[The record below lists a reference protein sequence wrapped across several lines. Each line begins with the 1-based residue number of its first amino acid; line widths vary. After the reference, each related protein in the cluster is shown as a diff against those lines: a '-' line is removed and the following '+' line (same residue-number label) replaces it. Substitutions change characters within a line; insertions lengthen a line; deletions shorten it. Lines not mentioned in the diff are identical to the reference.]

1 LYLRIVPRAG
11 IGACR
16 QKSEARAKTASAEN
30 AIVPALAMLLHAATI
45 FLSALLLFLVQPLI
59 AKQILPWFGGAAAV
73 WTTCLLF
80 FQSALL
86 AGYGYAHAV
95 TKVLKPRRQAQL
107 HATLLAVSLLFL
119 PIVVSPSWKPPDP
132 SAPTLRILGMLS
144 ASIGLPYLL
153 LSTTTPLLQAWFFQR
168 FRSAQPYRLF
178 ALSNLGSL
186 LALPAYPL
194 LLEPFLGSL
203 NCARLWS
210 VLYALFAICC
220 ALTGWFSVRAA
231 SSADPAPAAVSS
243 RPALLPKAHVASW
256 LLLSSASTC
265 LLLSVTNHLTQNV
278 ASVPFLWVLPL
289 AIYLF
294 TFIICFDRPAWYRRP
309 FFMTLSAGM
318 IIIMAFRIN
327 SLELAWV
334 APLFALGLFS
344 ACMFCHGELARLRPD
359 PGHLTIYYLC
369 ISLGGALGALL
380 VAVLAPVALKGFFEL
395 HIVLL
400 WIGVLL
406 VARSWSYGF
415 VARTV
420 AVLVVL
426 LVGYFDFAA
435 FHATTQGLREIDRNF
450 YGVVRVRD
458 WKRVAHLRA
467 MYHGSITHGCQYL
480 DPAKAMKGACYV
492 SPTSAYGRVMRALE
506 GKPRKVGVIGLGAG
520 SLMAY
525 ARPHDEWVFYEL
537 DPMVVEIAERQF
549 SFQRLSPA
557 KAKYVLGDGR
567 LSLEREA
574 PRGYDLLA
582 IDAFSGDSIPM
593 HLITREAMEVY
604 VKHLRPDGVIVFQA
618 TNRYVDLLPVIRRL
632 ADEFGM
638 QTAWIE
644 DLPPR
649 SQNGDFAFETD
660 QVIVT
665 KNTALLQSPLIKE
678 ASRPARQRADLP
690 LFTDDYFNLFRILM
704 L

>member
-1 LYLRIVPRAG
+1 MV
-11 IGACR
+11 
-16 QKSEARAKTASAEN
+16 
-30 AIVPALAMLLHAATI
+30 LHAATI

-59 AKQILPWFGGAAAV
+59 AKQILPWFGGAASV

-80 FQSALL
+80 FQTVLL
-86 AGYGYAHAV
+86 AGYGYAHAS
-95 TKVLKPRRQAQL
+95 TRFLKPRHQVQL
-107 HATLLAVSLLFL
+107 HAALLLCSLLFL

-132 SAPTLRILGMLS
+132 SAPVLRILGMLG

-168 FRSAQPYRLF
+168 FRSQQPYRLF

-194 LLEPFLGSL
+194 LLEPFFGSTD
-203 NCARLWS
+203 CARLWS
-210 VLYALFAICC
+210 VLYALFAGCC
-220 ALTGWFSVRAA
+220 ALTGWLTLRGL
-231 SSADPAPAAVSS
+231 SAEPLPSAPSAPAG
-243 RPALLPKAHVASW
+243 RRALLPKGHVVSW

-289 AIYLF
+289 ALYLI
-294 TFIICFDRPAWYRRP
+294 TFIICFDRPAWYRRM
-309 FFMTLSAGM
+309 FFMTLSGVL
-318 IIIMAFRIN
+318 IVLMAFRIN
-327 SLELAWV
+327 SLELQYV

-344 ACMFCHGELARLRPD
+344 ACMFCHGELSRLRPD
-359 PGHLTIYYLC
+359 PGHLTVYYLC

-380 VAVLAPVALKGFFEL
+380 VAVLAPIALDGYFEL
-395 HIVLL
+395 HLVLL
-400 WIGVLL
+400 WIGALL
-406 VARSWSYGF
+406 VVRAWSYGAA
-415 VARTV
+415 ARTL
-420 AVLVVL
+420 AVLAML
-426 LVGYFDFAA
+426 LVGYFDYGA
-435 FHATTQGLREIDRNF
+435 FRATTHGLREIDRNF

-467 MYHGSITHGCQYL
+467 MYHGAITHGCQYL
-480 DPAKAMKGACYV
+480 DPAKAMEGACYV
-492 SPTSAYGRVMRALE
+492 SPTSGYGRVMRAME
-506 GKPRKVGVIGLGAG
+506 GRPRKVGVIGLGAG

-525 ARPHDEWVFYEL
+525 ARPGDEWVFYEL

-549 SFQRLSPA
+549 SFQRLSPV

-567 LSLEREA
+567 LSLEREP

-593 HLITREAMEVY
+593 HLITKEAMAVY
-604 VKHLRPDGVIVFQA
+604 LKHLRPDGALVFQA

-632 ADEFGM
+632 ADEYGM

-644 DLPPR
+644 DLPKR
-649 SQNGDFAFETD
+649 SDDGNFAFETD

-665 KNTALLQSPLIKE
+665 KNSTLLQSPLLKE
-678 ASRPARQRADLP
+678 VSRPARQRPDLK
-690 LFTDDYFNLFRILM
+690 LFTDDYYNLFRILM

>member
-1 LYLRIVPRAG
+1 
-11 IGACR
+11 
-16 QKSEARAKTASAEN
+16 
-30 AIVPALAMLLHAATI
+30 
-45 FLSALLLFLVQPLI
+45 
-59 AKQILPWFGGAAAV
+59 
-73 WTTCLLF
+73 
-80 FQSALL
+80 
-86 AGYGYAHAV
+86 
-95 TKVLKPRRQAQL
+95 
-107 HATLLAVSLLFL
+107 
-119 PIVVSPSWKPPDP
+119 
-132 SAPTLRILGMLS
+132 LGMLS
-144 ASIGLPYLL
+144 ASIGLPYFL

-194 LLEPFLGSL
+194 LFEPFLGSTDS
-203 NCARLWS
+203 AYVWS
-210 VLYALFAICC
+210 ALYALFAVCC
-220 ALTGWFSVRAA
+220 GLTGFYTVRGLSNDAQLA
-231 SSADPAPAAVSS
+231 EPAAALSG
-243 RPALLPKAHVASW
+243 RPALLPRGHVVSW

-289 AIYLF
+289 ALYLI
-294 TFIICFDRPAWYRRP
+294 TFIICFDRPAWYRRL
-309 FFMTLSAGM
+309 FFMTLSGAM
-318 IIIMAFRIN
+318 IILMAFRIN
-327 SLELAWV
+327 SLELIVV

-395 HIVLL
+395 HLVLL
-400 WIGVLL
+400 FIAVLL
-406 VARSWSYGF
+406 VVRSWSYGF
-415 VARTV
+415 VARTS
-420 AVLVVL
+420 AVVVVL
-426 LVGYFDFAA
+426 FVAYFDFGA
-435 FHATTQGLREIDRNF
+435 FNATTQGLREIDRNF

-458 WKRVAHLRA
+458 WKRVARVRA

-480 DPAKAMKGACYV
+480 DPAKAMEGTCYV

-506 GKPRKVGVIGLGAG
+506 MEGRPRKVGVIGLGAG

-525 ARPHDEWVFYEL
+525 ARPGDEWVFYEL
-537 DPMVVEIAERQF
+537 DPMVVDIAERQF

-604 VKHLRPDGVIVFQA
+604 VKHLRPDGALVFQA
-618 TNRYVDLLPVIRRL
+618 TNRYVDL
-632 ADEFGM
+632 
-638 QTAWIE
+638 
-644 DLPPR
+644 
-649 SQNGDFAFETD
+649 
-660 QVIVT
+660 
-665 KNTALLQSPLIKE
+665 
-678 ASRPARQRADLP
+678 
-690 LFTDDYFNLFRILM
+690 
-704 L
+704 

>member
-1 LYLRIVPRAG
+1 
-11 IGACR
+11 
-16 QKSEARAKTASAEN
+16 
-30 AIVPALAMLLHAATI
+30 MLLHAATI

-86 AGYGYAHAV
+86 AGYGYAHAA
-95 TKVLKPRRQAQL
+95 TRFLPTRRQVQL
-107 HATLLAVSLLFL
+107 HAALLLASLVFL
-119 PIVVSPSWKPPDP
+119 PIVVSSSWKPPDP
-132 SAPTLRILGMLS
+132 SAPNLRILGMLS
-144 ASIGLPYLL
+144 ATIGLPYVL

-168 FRSAQPYRLF
+168 FREAQPYRLF

-194 LLEPFLGSL
+194 LLEPYLGSTD
-203 NCARLWS
+203 CARLWS
-210 VLYALFAICC
+210 VLYALFVVCC
-220 ALTGWFSVRAA
+220 VLTGWFTLRGHVAEAQPSVPAAA
-231 SSADPAPAAVSS
+231 SG
-243 RPALLPKAHVASW
+243 RRALLPKSHVLSW

-289 AIYLF
+289 ALYLI
-294 TFIICFDRPAWYRRP
+294 TFIICFDRPAWYRRTL
-309 FFMTLSAGM
+309 FMTLSGLT
-318 IIIMAFRIN
+318 IVLMAFRIN
-327 SLELAWV
+327 SLELVWI
-334 APLFALGLFS
+334 APLFALGLFC

-380 VAVLAPVALKGFFEL
+380 VAVLAPLVLKGFFEL
-395 HIVLL
+395 HLVLL
-400 WIGVLL
+400 AIGILL
-406 VARSWSYGF
+406 VVRSWSYGF
-415 VARTV
+415 VARTS
-420 AVLVVL
+420 ALLVVL
-426 LVGYFDFAA
+426 FVGYFDFAA
-435 FHATTQGLREIDRNF
+435 FQATTGGLREIDRNF

-458 WKRVAHLRA
+458 WKRVARVRA

-525 ARPHDEWVFYEL
+525 ARPGDEWVFYEL

-549 SFQRLSPA
+549 SFQRLSPV

-593 HLITREAMEVY
+593 HLITREAMAVY
-604 VKHLRPDGVIVFQA
+604 MKHLRPDGALVFQA

-649 SQNGDFAFETD
+649 SDNGDFAFETD

-665 KNTALLQSPLIKE
+665 KNHALLQSPLIKDV
-678 ASRPARQRADLP
+678 SRPARQRDDLK

>member
-1 LYLRIVPRAG
+1 
-11 IGACR
+11 
-16 QKSEARAKTASAEN
+16 
-30 AIVPALAMLLHAATI
+30 MFLHAATI
-45 FLSALLLFLVQPLI
+45 FLSALLLFLVQPLV

-86 AGYGYAHAV
+86 AGYAYAHGV
-95 TKVLKPRRQAQL
+95 TRFLKPARQVQL
-107 HATLLAVSLLFL
+107 HAALLAISLTLL

-132 SAPTLRILGMLS
+132 SAPVARILGMLC

-153 LSTTTPLLQAWFFQR
+153 LSTTTPLLQAWFYRR

-194 LLEPFLGSL
+194 LLEPFLGVTD
-203 NCARLWS
+203 CARVWS
-210 VLYALFAICC
+210 ALYAVFAICC
-220 ALTGWFSVRAA
+220 ALSGWFTLRAPTGEVQPSAPPTA
-231 SSADPAPAAVSS
+231 SALGG
-243 RPALLPKAHVASW
+243 RRALLPVGHVLSW

-265 LLLSVTNHLTQNV
+265 MLLSVTNHLTQNV

-289 AIYLF
+289 AIYLV
-294 TFIICFDRPAWYRRP
+294 TFIICFDRPSWYRRT
-309 FFMTLSAGM
+309 FFMTLGGLSL
-318 IIIMAFRIN
+318 IVMAIRIN
-327 SLELAWV
+327 SLDLHSV

-359 PGHLTIYYLC
+359 PGHLTVYYLC

-380 VAVLAPVALKGFFEL
+380 VAVVAPIALRGYFEL
-395 HIVLL
+395 HLVLL
-400 WIGVLL
+400 WIGLLL
-406 VARSWSYGF
+406 VARAWSYGF
-415 VARTV
+415 VARTS
-420 AVLVVL
+420 ALLVVL
-426 LVGYFDFAA
+426 FVAYFDFTA
-435 FHATTQGLREIDRNF
+435 FRATTRDVREIDRNF

-458 WKRVAHLRA
+458 WSRVAHLRA

-480 DPAKAMKGACYV
+480 DPAKAMAGACYV
-492 SPTSAYGRVMRALE
+492 SPTSAYGRVMRATE
-506 GKPRKVGVIGLGAG
+506 GRPRKVGVIGLGAG

-525 ARPHDEWVFYEL
+525 ARPGDEWIFYEL

-549 SFQRLSPA
+549 SFQRLSPV
-557 KAKYVLGDGR
+557 KAQYVLGDGR

-574 PRGYDLLA
+574 PRRYDLLA

-593 HLITREAMEVY
+593 HLITREAMNVY
-604 VKHLRPDGVIVFQA
+604 MKHLKPDGVLVFQA

-632 ADEFGM
+632 ADEHGM

-644 DLPPR
+644 DLPER
-649 SQNGDFAFETD
+649 SQDGDFAFETD

-665 KNTALLQSPLIKE
+665 KNAALLQSESIRE
-678 ASRPARQRADLP
+678 VSRPARQRADLK
-690 LFTDDYFNLFRILM
+690 LFTDDYYNLFSILM
-704 L
+704 R

>member
-1 LYLRIVPRAG
+1 
-11 IGACR
+11 
-16 QKSEARAKTASAEN
+16 
-30 AIVPALAMLLHAATI
+30 MLFHAATI

-86 AGYGYAHAV
+86 AGYAYAHAV
-95 TKVLKPRRQAQL
+95 TRWLKPRRQVQL
-107 HATLLAVSLLFL
+107 HAALLALSLLLL

-132 SAPTLRILGMLS
+132 SAPILRILGLLS

-168 FRSAQPYRLF
+168 FRAAQPYRLF

-194 LLEPFLGSL
+194 LLEPYLGTTD
-203 NCARLWS
+203 CARLWS
-210 VLYALFAICC
+210 VLYAVFAVSC
-220 ALTGWFSVRAA
+220 ALTGFFTLRGSTTT
-231 SSADPAPAAVSS
+231 PAIDEPAAVSS
-243 RPALLPKAHVASW
+243 TPSLLPKSHVVSW

-278 ASVPFLWVLPL
+278 ASVPFLWVMPL
-289 AIYLF
+289 AIYLI
-294 TFIICFDRPAWYRRP
+294 TFIMCFDRPTWYRRV
-309 FFMTLSAGM
+309 FFTTLTGLSM
-318 IIIMAFRIN
+318 IAIAFRIG
-327 SLELAWV
+327 SLHLQSV
-334 APLFALGLFS
+334 APLFALGLFA
-344 ACMFCHGELARLRPD
+344 ACMFCHGELARLKPD
-359 PGHLTIYYLC
+359 PSHLTIYYLC

-380 VAVLAPVALKGFFEL
+380 VAVLAPLVLKGYFEL
-395 HIVLL
+395 HFVVL
-400 WIGVLL
+400 WI
-406 VARSWSYGF
+406 
-415 VARTV
+415 
-420 AVLVVL
+420 AVLVCVRVWPAGIASRTAALLVVL
-426 LVGYFDFAA
+426 FVGYFDFAA
-435 FHATTQGLREIDRNF
+435 IRVTTDGIREIDRNF

-458 WKRVAHLRA
+458 WHRVAKVRA

-480 DPAKAMKGACYV
+480 DPAKAMIGSCYV
-492 SPTSAYGRVMRALE
+492 SPTSGYGRLLKTLE
-506 GKPRKVGVIGLGAG
+506 DSGKPRKVGVIGLGAG
-520 SLMAY
+520 SLLAY
-525 ARPHDEWVFYEL
+525 ARPGDEWIFYEL

-557 KAKYVLGDGR
+557 KAQYVLGDGR

-574 PRGYDLLA
+574 PRNYDLLA

-593 HLITREAMEVY
+593 HLITREAMAVY
-604 VKHLRPDGVIVFQA
+604 LKHLNPGGALVFQA

-649 SQNGDFAFETD
+649 STTGDFAFETD

-665 KNTALLQSPLIKE
+665 KNAALLQAPLIK
-678 ASRPARQRADLP
+678 SVSQPARKRDDLK
-690 LFTDDYFNLFRILM
+690 LFTDDYYNLLRILM

>member
-1 LYLRIVPRAG
+1 MV
-11 IGACR
+11 
-16 QKSEARAKTASAEN
+16 
-30 AIVPALAMLLHAATI
+30 LHAATI

-59 AKQILPWFGGAAAV
+59 AKQILPWFGGAASV

-86 AGYGYAHAV
+86 AGYSYAHAV
-95 TKVLKPRRQAQL
+95 TRYLKPRRQVQL
-107 HATLLAVSLLFL
+107 HAALLALSLALL

-132 SAPTLRILGMLS
+132 SAPVLRILAMLS
-144 ASIGLPYLL
+144 ASIGLPYVL

-194 LLEPFLGSL
+194 LMEPYLGTTDS
-203 NCARLWS
+203 ARLWS
-210 VLYALFAICC
+210 GLYALFAVCC
-220 ALTGWFSVRAA
+220 ALTGWLTLRGASDAA
-231 SSADPAPAAVSS
+231 SPVAEPAAVSGS
-243 RPALLPKAHVASW
+243 ATPLAARQVALW
-256 LLLSSASTC
+256 LLLSSAGTC
-265 LLLSVTNHLTQNV
+265 LLLSVTNHLTQDV
-278 ASVPFLWVLPL
+278 ASVPFLWVMPL
-289 AIYLF
+289 AIYLI
-294 TFIICFDRPAWYRRP
+294 TFIICFDRPSWYRRV
-309 FFMTLSAGM
+309 FFMTLSGLSLM
-318 IIIMAFRIN
+318 VMAFRIN
-327 SLELAWV
+327 SLHLQSV
-334 APLFALGLFS
+334 APLFGLGLF
-344 ACMFCHGELARLRPD
+344 ACCMFCHGELARLKPD
-359 PGHLTIYYLC
+359 PGHLTVYYLC

-380 VAVLAPVALKGFFEL
+380 VAVLAPIALNGFFEL
-395 HIVLL
+395 HIVLF
-400 WIGVLL
+400 WIALL
-406 VARSWSYGF
+406 LALRAWPGGHVAR
-415 VARTV
+415 VAALAAIMV
-420 AVLVVL
+420 
-426 LVGYFDFAA
+426 VGYFDVAA
-435 FHATTQGLREIDRNF
+435 IGVTTNGLRELERNF

-458 WKRVAHLRA
+458 WKRVAKLRA

-480 DPAKAMKGACYV
+480 APAKAMEGSCYV
-492 SPTSAYGRVMRALE
+492 SPTSGYGRLLRTME
-506 GKPRKVGVIGLGAG
+506 GRPRKVGVIGLGAG

-525 ARPHDEWVFYEL
+525 ARPGDEWIFYEL

-557 KAKYVLGDGR
+557 KAQYVLGDGR

-574 PRGYDLLA
+574 PRSYDLLA

-593 HLITREAMEVY
+593 HLLTREAMEVY
-604 VKHLRPDGVIVFQA
+604 VKHLSPEGAIVFQA

-649 SQNGDFAFETD
+649 SKDGDFAFETD

-665 KNTALLQSPLIKE
+665 KNQALLKAPLIDNV
-678 ASRPARQRADLP
+678 SQPARKREDLP
-690 LFTDDYFNLFRILM
+690 LFTDEFSNLFRILM